1 MNNNDDLNNEEYHEK
16 VLREASV
23 YADSIFV
30 LDSPAAK
37 YIDNLPQD
45 GMTVPQKKEMIDV
58 VILYQFQVDARTNKA
73 KEKNEEEKYRK
84 YYVIQPVS
92 HHDHNYPKYRIS
104 TQRKIIYTPIL
115 ESGTVD
121 FDENSSWETKE
132 KFKPDNPPKETDYIK
147 WVMVPVL
154 QCVNIIA
161 FIRFYTK
168 ARYKN
173 GNNNF
178 RKENKFFGTWVAAR
192 EHPVL
197 QKHLDI
203 KANTEVIKKGG
214 LDVNTEP
221 GEDNMKKLKGCYIYS
236 WTV

>member
-1 MNNNDDLNNEEYHEK
+1 
-16 VLREASV
+16 V
-23 YADSIFV
+23 
-30 LDSPAAK
+30 
-37 YIDNLPQD
+37 
-45 GMTVPQKKEMIDV
+45 
-58 VILYQFQVDARTNKA
+58 
-73 KEKNEEEKYRK
+73 
-84 YYVIQPVS
+84 
-92 HHDHNYPKYRIS
+92 
-104 TQRKIIYTPIL
+104 
-115 ESGTVD
+115 
-121 FDENSSWETKE
+121 
-132 KFKPDNPPKETDYIK
+132 
-147 WVMVPVL
+147 
-154 QCVNIIA
+154 IIA

-168 ARYKN
+168 ARYEK

-221 GEDNMKKLKGCYIYS
+221 GEDNMKKLKGCYMYS